1 MRIFLAGA
9 TGVIGQRLAA
19 LLHDAKHEV
28 TGTTRRPVMASMLRA
43 LGVAPV
49 VVDVFEADAL
59 AEAVKA
65 ARPDVIIH
73 QLTDLPAQT
82 ADPEHQR
89 ADEHEQ
95 DELRHLAPRL
105 YGRLYAMH
113 RFGLVALFAFAS
125 CMLTG
130 FAQRPADDQP
140 DMKIDAAT
148 RTQVIETLVKN
159 LNDSY
164 VFPDVAKQMG
174 EAVRGRLQKGEYD
187 QMTGAA
193 AFAKALTEHLQAV
206 SHDKHLR
213 VRYSNE
219 AIPAQSSNRREPS
232 PEERQNMLRYYG
244 TVNYGFEK
252 IERMAGN
259 IGYLDLRGFAVAD
272 MAGDTLAAAMNF
284 VGNTEALIIDLR
296 QNGGGDPAMV
306 TLLCSYLFGQEPVHI
321 NDLYWREGNRTEE
334 FWTKKSVPGKRY
346 EGKDVYVLTS
356 NRTFS
361 GGEEFAYDMKN
372 LKRATLVGETTGGG
386 ANPGVDP
393 RQGLCGQRPL
403 RAKLFPAGQ
412 GKSKIHPL

>member
-1 MRIFLAGA
+1 MILNTKKLA
-9 TGVIGQRLAA
+9 
-19 LLHDAKHEV
+19 
-28 TGTTRRPVMASMLRA
+28 MLS
-43 LGVAPV
+43 
-49 VVDVFEADAL
+49 
-59 AEAVKA
+59 
-65 ARPDVIIH
+65 
-73 QLTDLPAQT
+73 
-82 ADPEHQR
+82 
-89 ADEHEQ
+89 
-95 DELRHLAPRL
+95 
-105 YGRLYAMH
+105 
-113 RFGLVALFAFAS
+113 LVLFAFAS

-130 FAQRPADDQP
+130 FSQRPADDQP

-296 QNGGGDPAMV
+296 RMVEEIPQWSRFSVRTCSARNPFISTISTGARAIGLKSSGQKSRCRENG
-306 TLLCSYLFGQEPVHI
+306 
-321 NDLYWREGNRTEE
+321 
-334 FWTKKSVPGKRY
+334 
-346 EGKDVYVLTS
+346 
-356 NRTFS
+356 
-361 GGEEFAYDMKN
+361 MKE
-372 LKRATLVGETTGGG
+372 KTYM
-386 ANPGVDP
+386 
-393 RQGLCGQRPL
+393 
-403 RAKLFPAGQ
+403 
-412 GKSKIHPL
+412 S

>member
-1 MRIFLAGA
+1 MILNTKKLA
-9 TGVIGQRLAA
+9 
-19 LLHDAKHEV
+19 
-28 TGTTRRPVMASMLRA
+28 MLS
-43 LGVAPV
+43 L
-49 VVDVFEADAL
+49 
-59 AEAVKA
+59 
-65 ARPDVIIH
+65 
-73 QLTDLPAQT
+73 
-82 ADPEHQR
+82 
-89 ADEHEQ
+89 
-95 DELRHLAPRL
+95 
-105 YGRLYAMH
+105 
-113 RFGLVALFAFAS
+113 ALFAFAS

-187 QMTGAA
+187 QMTGAS

-386 ANPGVDP
+386 ANPGGPVRLTEHFDVFIP
-393 RQGLCGQRPL
+393 AGRAISPITKTNWEGTGVKPDVEVPKELAL
-403 RAKLFPAGQ
+403 KTAYLMALNKLAEKATDDRAKGEYKHLIEESRKELDQMKLQPKAGQ
-412 GKSKIHPL
+412 

>member
-1 MRIFLAGA
+1 VTVPRGISHHEFEEIDDMILNTKKLA
-9 TGVIGQRLAA
+9 ILS
-19 LLHDAKHEV
+19 L
-28 TGTTRRPVMASMLRA
+28 
-43 LGVAPV
+43 
-49 VVDVFEADAL
+49 
-59 AEAVKA
+59 
-65 ARPDVIIH
+65 
-73 QLTDLPAQT
+73 
-82 ADPEHQR
+82 
-89 ADEHEQ
+89 
-95 DELRHLAPRL
+95 
-105 YGRLYAMH
+105 
-113 RFGLVALFAFAS
+113 ALFAFAS

-140 DMKIDAAT
+140 DTKIDAAT
-148 RTQVIETLVKN
+148 RTQVIGTLVKN

-174 EAVRGRLQKGEYD
+174 EAVRERLQKGEYD
-187 QMTGAA
+187 QMTGAS

-244 TVNYGFEK
+244 KVNYGFEK
-252 IERMAGN
+252 IERMGGN
-259 IGYLDLRGFAVAD
+259 IGYLDLRGFAEAD
-272 MAGDTLAAAMNF
+272 LAGDTLAAAMNF
-284 VGNTEALIIDLR
+284 VANTEALIIDLR

-372 LKRATLVGETTGGG
+372 LKRATLIGETTGGG
-386 ANPGVDP
+386 ANPGGPVRLTEHFDVFIP
-393 RQGLCGQRPL
+393 AGRAISPITKTNWEGTGVKPDVEVPKELAL
-403 RAKLFPAGQ
+403 KTAYLMALNKLAEKATDDRAKGEYKHLIEDSRKELDQMKLQPKAGR
-412 GKSKIHPL
+412 

>member
-1 MRIFLAGA
+1 VTVPRWISHHEFEEINDMILNTKQLA
-9 TGVIGQRLAA
+9 
-19 LLHDAKHEV
+19 
-28 TGTTRRPVMASMLRA
+28 MLS
-43 LGVAPV
+43 L
-49 VVDVFEADAL
+49 
-59 AEAVKA
+59 
-65 ARPDVIIH
+65 
-73 QLTDLPAQT
+73 
-82 ADPEHQR
+82 
-89 ADEHEQ
+89 
-95 DELRHLAPRL
+95 
-105 YGRLYAMH
+105 
-113 RFGLVALFAFAS
+113 ALFAFAS

-130 FAQRPADDQP
+130 FSQRPADDQP

-174 EAVRGRLQKGEYD
+174 ESVRGRLQKGEYD
-187 QMTGAA
+187 QMTGAS

-386 ANPGVDP
+386 ANPGGPVRLTEHFDVFIP
-393 RQGLCGQRPL
+393 AGRAISPITKTNWEGTGVKPDVEVPKELAL
-403 RAKLFPAGQ
+403 KTAYLMALNKLAEKATDDRAKGEYKHLIEESRKELDQMKLQPKAGQ
-412 GKSKIHPL
+412 

>member
-1 MRIFLAGA
+1 MILNTKKLA
-9 TGVIGQRLAA
+9 
-19 LLHDAKHEV
+19 
-28 TGTTRRPVMASMLRA
+28 MLS
-43 LGVAPV
+43 L
-49 VVDVFEADAL
+49 
-59 AEAVKA
+59 
-65 ARPDVIIH
+65 
-73 QLTDLPAQT
+73 
-82 ADPEHQR
+82 
-89 ADEHEQ
+89 
-95 DELRHLAPRL
+95 
-105 YGRLYAMH
+105 
-113 RFGLVALFAFAS
+113 ALFAFAS

-187 QMTGAA
+187 QMTGAY

-386 ANPGVDP
+386 ANPGGPVRLTEHFDVFIP
-393 RQGLCGQRPL
+393 AGRAISPITKTNWEGTGVKPDVEVPKELAL
-403 RAKLFPAGQ
+403 KTAYLMALNKLAEKTTDDRAKGEYKHLIEESRKELDQMKLQPKAGQ
-412 GKSKIHPL
+412 